1 METGYLSFQDISA
14 LRTEIDT
21 SLNQRPISP
30 STVVNALA
38 WMRRQGSATA
48 GMEVKFPLATWGNRA
63 SKRSPYENLPA
74 TKPESVIFSV
84 THDEWAPDG
93 EVIARGTQL
102 TDLYGIFAENLPMIV
117 ANAQLEYDALL
128 ADVLAGGQTSTT
140 PYDDKPFF
148 TYAAGS
154 GSHEANPNRPG
165 LATFDNYNPSAALN
179 RTNIVAGLQAL
190 ATVPGFN
197 GLPMSMPGRIVIVV
211 SSKDQEL
218 KARTELNA
226 ALVASSAGT
235 ATQSNEMPIVSG
247 PADVLFLPT
256 LAAKDSGKGWYMF
269 KIVSEKHR
277 PICLS
282 IVEPWQTYVEGMGDP
297 NAHSR
302 TTRNVINYGVRGFH
316 GLGYLYPQLAY
327 KFIEP

>member
-1 METGYLSFQDISA
+1 MDSGYLSFQDISA

-21 SLNQRPISP
+21 SLNQRPVSP
-30 STVVNALA
+30 STVVNTLA
-38 WMRRQGSATA
+38 WMRRQGSAIA

-63 SKRSPYENLPA
+63 EKRNPYENIPF
-74 TKPESVIFSV
+74 TKPESVVFSV
-84 THDEWAPDG
+84 THDEWTPPG
-93 EVIARGTQL
+93 EAIARGTQL
-102 TDLYGIFAENLPMIV
+102 TDLYGLFNENLPMIV

-128 ADVLAGGQTSTT
+128 ADALADGNTTTT

-148 TYAAGS
+148 TYSGGS
-154 GSHEANPNRPG
+154 GSHQANPNRPG

-218 KARTELNA
+218 RARTEMNA
-226 ALVASSAGT
+226 ALVASAAGT
-235 ATQSNEMPIVSG
+235 ATQGNEMPIVSG
-247 PADVLFLPT
+247 PADVLFLPN
-256 LAAKDSGKGWYMF
+256 LAAKDSGKAWYMF

-282 IVEPWQTYVEGMGDP
+282 IVEPWQTFVEGMGDP

-302 TTRNVINYGVRGFH
+302 TTRNVIQYGVRGFH

-327 KFIEP
+327 KFVEP

>member
-38 WMRRQGSATA
+38 WMRRQGSAIA

-63 SKRSPYENLPA
+63 EKRDPYENIPF
-74 TKPESVIFSV
+74 TKPESVVFSV
-84 THDEWAPDG
+84 THNEWTPPG
-93 EVIARGTQL
+93 EAIARGTQI
-102 TDLYGIFAENLPMIV
+102 TDLYGLFNENLPMIV

-128 ADVLAGGQTSTT
+128 TDVLADGHTTTT
-140 PYDDKPFF
+140 PYDNLPFF
-148 TYAAGS
+148 SYSGGS
-154 GSHEANPNRPG
+154 GSHQANPNRNG

-218 KARTELNA
+218 RARTEMNA
-226 ALVASSAGT
+226 ALVASAAGT
-235 ATQSNEMPIVSG
+235 ATQGNEMPIVSG
-247 PADVLFLPT
+247 PADVLFLPN

-277 PICLS
+277 PFCLS
-282 IVEPWQTYVEGMGDP
+282 IVEPWQTFVEGMGDP

-302 TTRNVINYGVRGFH
+302 TTRNVIQYGVRGFH

>member
-1 METGYLSFQDISA
+1 MDSGYLSFQDISA

-21 SLNQRPISP
+21 SLNQRPVSP

-38 WMRRQGSATA
+38 WMRRQGSAIA

-63 SKRSPYENLPA
+63 EKRNPFENIPF
-74 TKPESVIFSV
+74 TKPESVVFSV
-84 THDEWAPDG
+84 THDEWTPPG
-93 EVIARGTQL
+93 EAIARGTQI
-102 TDLYGIFAENLPMIV
+102 TDLYGLFNENLPMIV

-128 ADVLAGGQTSTT
+128 ADALADGHTTTT
-140 PYDDKPFF
+140 PYDNLPFF
-148 TYAAGS
+148 SDSGGS
-154 GSHEANPNRPG
+154 GSHQANPNRNG
-165 LATFDNYNPSAALN
+165 LATFDNYNGSAALN

-218 KARTELNA
+218 RARTEMNA
-226 ALVASSAGT
+226 ALVASAAGT
-235 ATQSNEMPIVSG
+235 ATQGNEMPIVSG
-247 PADVLFLPT
+247 PADVLFLPN
-256 LAAKDSGKGWYMF
+256 LATKDSGKGWYMF

-277 PICLS
+277 PFCLS
-282 IVEPWQTYVEGMGDP
+282 IVEPWQTFVEGMGDP

-302 TTRNVINYGVRGFH
+302 TTRNVIQYGVRGFH

-327 KFIEP
+327 KFVEP

>member
-21 SLNQRPISP
+21 SLNQRPVLP

-38 WMRRQGSATA
+38 WVRRQSSAIA

-63 SKRSPYENLPA
+63 EKRNPYENIPF
-74 TKPESVIFSV
+74 TKPEFAVFSV
-84 THDEWAPDG
+84 THNEWTPRG
-93 EVIARGTQL
+93 EAIARGTQI
-102 TDLYGIFAENLPMIV
+102 TDLYGLFNENLSMIV
-117 ANAQLEYDALL
+117 ADAQLEYDALL
-128 ADVLAGGQTSTT
+128 ADVLADGQTSTT

-148 TYAAGS
+148 TYSGGS

-218 KARTELNA
+218 RARTEMNA
-226 ALVASSAGT
+226 ALVASAAGT
-235 ATQSNEMPIVSG
+235 ASQSNEMQIVSG

-282 IVEPWQTYVEGMGDP
+282 IVEPWQTFVEGMGDP

-302 TTRNVINYGVRGFH
+302 TTRNVIQYGVRGFH